1 MRDKFK
7 EWLTGEDGKKETVAT
22 QYSAAI
28 SYISK
33 HYSKQINENI
43 DLYKIYDIDFINK
56 LIEKYGKDGEYKEI
70 GKERAGAVRAAIKAY
85 AKYLNY
91 KKLEHVSHIEEE
103 HPESNKKNFEEWM
116 INRYETNTVKS
127 YKSAIS
133 YISKHYSSMQ
143 TNINKRI
150 DLYTINDTIF
160 INGLVKEYGIGGKYQ
175 DIGDKGHGT
184 VRCAIAAYAR
194 FLEQKRLG
202 YDSQI
207 GKKDLPKDDN
217 QKSNINITQQ
227 SISTEKFE
235 FINNVNMNILP
246 VLSFMIILPTLSKY
260 IGKILIKRN
269 EGNWWKKYVLDKLR
283 ETRDLPKN
291 GSKEEYINELDI
303 SACLSIIIQN
313 WDEIFKHEMDIHSRD
328 LAFTLLSIRNKD
340 VAHYT
345 AKLLST
351 YNYEDVDYA
360 LSTIIYF
367 MRPIDPNVA
376 EQVSEIKREFENKY
390 KKLPPQNP

>member
-1 MRDKFK
+1 MRKEFK
-7 EWLTGEDGKKETVAT
+7 EWMTEKDNKTKNVAV

-33 HYSKQINENI
+33 HYSKQIKKNI
-43 DLYKIYDIDFINK
+43 DLYKKNDIDFINE
-56 LIEKYGKDGEYKEI
+56 LVEKYEISGEYEKI
-70 GKERAGAVRAAIKAY
+70 GKERTGAVRAAIKAY
-85 AKYLNY
+85 AKYLKY
-91 KKLEHVSHIEEE
+91 KKSEHVSPIEEE
-103 HPESNKKNFEEWM
+103 HLESNKKEFERWM
-116 INRYETNTVKS
+116 IDRYETTTVTS
-127 YKSAIS
+127 YKWAINN
-133 YISKHYSSMQ
+133 ISRHYSQ
-143 TNINKRI
+143 QNNERIN
-150 DLYTINDTIF
+150 LYTNNNIIF
-160 INGLVKEYGIGGKYQ
+160 INGLVKDYGIGGKYQ

-217 QKSNINITQQ
+217 QKSDINITQQ

-235 FINNVNMNILP
+235 FINIVNMNILP
-246 VLSFMIILPTLSKY
+246 VISFMIILPTLSKY

-269 EGNWWKKYVLDKLR
+269 EGNWWKKYVLEKLR

-328 LAFTLLSIRNKD
+328 LAFILLSIRNKD

-351 YNYEDVDYA
+351 YNYEDVDFA

-367 MRPIDPNVA
+367 MRPIDINVA
-376 EQVSEIKREFENKY
+376 EQISEIKQEFEKKY
-390 KKLPPQNP
+390 KKLTPQNP